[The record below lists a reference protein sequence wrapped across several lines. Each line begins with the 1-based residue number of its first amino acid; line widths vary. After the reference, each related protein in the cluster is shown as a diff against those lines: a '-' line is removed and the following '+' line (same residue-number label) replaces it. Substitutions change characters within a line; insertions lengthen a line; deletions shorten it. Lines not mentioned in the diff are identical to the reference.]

1 MRPLFDTSVLVP
13 AVVDQ
18 LANHESAFGALRR
31 YGGGEHRGCC
41 STHALAECYATLT
54 ALPLPSRVLPEQARI
69 LVEESIGKRLEI
81 VQLTSEDYLHALRL
95 VADLGLAS
103 GAIYD
108 ALHARCAVKASV
120 DRILTYNVTDFERFQ
135 LPDIVVTAP

>member
-1 MRPLFDTSVLVP
+1 MRTLFDTSVLVP

-18 LANHESAFGALRR
+18 LANHESAFNALRR
-31 YGGGEHRGCC
+31 HGGVDNLGCC

-54 ALPLPSRVLPEQARI
+54 ALPLPSRVLPDQARI
-69 LVEESIGKRLEI
+69 LVAESIGKRLETI
-81 VQLTSEDYLHALRL
+81 PLSSDDYLQVLQQ

-108 ALHARCAVKASV
+108 ALHARCAQKAAV
-120 DRILTYNVTDFERFQ
+120 DRILTYNVSDFERFE
-135 LPDIVVTAP
+135 LRNIVVTAP

>member
-18 LANHESAFGALRR
+18 LANHETAFGALRR
-31 YGGGEHRGCC
+31 HGAGEHRGCC

-69 LVEESIGKRLEI
+69 LVEESVGRRLEI
-81 VQLTSEDYLHALRL
+81 IQLTSEDYLHALRL
-95 VADLGLAS
+95 VAELGLAS
-103 GAIYD
+103 GALYD

-120 DRILTYNVTDFERFQ
+120 DRILTYNVADFERFQ

>member
-1 MRPLFDTSVLVP
+1 MRPLFDTSALVP

-18 LANHESAFGALRR
+18 LANHESALGALRR
-31 YGGGEHRGCC
+31 HGGGEHRGCC

-81 VQLTSEDYLHALRL
+81 IQLTSEDYLHALRL
-95 VADLGLAS
+95 VTDLGLAS

-120 DRILTYNVTDFERFQ
+120 DRILTYNVADFERFQ

>member
-18 LANHESAFGALRR
+18 LANHETAFGALRR
-31 YGGGEHRGCC
+31 HGGGEHRGCC

-81 VQLTSEDYLHALRL
+81 IQLTSEDYLHALRL

-120 DRILTYNVTDFERFQ
+120 DRILTYNVADFERFQ

>member
-1 MRPLFDTSVLVP
+1 MRTLFDTSVLVS

-18 LANHESAFGALRR
+18 LSNHQSSFNALRR
-31 YGGGEHRGCC
+31 HSGGEHWGCC

-54 ALPLPSRVLPEQARI
+54 TLPLPSRVLPEQART
-69 LVEESIGKRLEI
+69 LVEESIGKRLQTI
-81 VQLTSEDYLHALRL
+81 QLTSEDYLLVLRQ

-108 ALHARCAVKASV
+108 GLHVRSAQKAAV
-120 DRILTYNVTDFERFQ
+120 DQILTYNLADFERFEF
-135 LPDIVVTAP
+135 PGIVVTAP

>member
-1 MRPLFDTSVLVP
+1 MIITIDRAGR
-13 AVVDQ
+13 AVVPKT
-18 LANHESAFGALRR
+18 LRDR
-31 YGGGEHRGCC
+31 FN
-41 STHALAECYATLT
+41 LT
-54 ALPLPSRVLPEQARI
+54 A
-69 LVEESIGKRLEI
+69 GTGLEI
-81 VQLTSEDYLHALRL
+81 IQLTSEDYLHALRL

-120 DRILTYNVTDFERFQ
+120 DRILTYNVADFERFQ